1 MSYSLPMTNGA
12 MTPLSTLRPSAADS
26 LEAAPDGARR
36 RGPSGFLLLSVGGW
50 LLFGA
55 AMMIGWLDV
64 RPWAVVLA
72 TTPVYI
78 LIGFLLSLILGL
90 VYDRLGVGP
99 ASFGRA
105 LAISLAGSY
114 AAGVLWILAYYYYR
128 HFGAGII
135 HSIIVGGPSSLPAR
149 HGWILDGALINGAL
163 PLFGWSLVRL
173 GMQYNTA
180 LREQR
185 EQALRAVAA
194 ARDAQL
200 RMLAYQLNPHFLFNT
215 LNSIRALIN
224 EDRQRAR
231 EMVTALSGYLRYA
244 LVERPLHVALLE
256 EEVASV
262 RGYLAIEQVRFEE
275 RLDARVDVEPAALR
289 CEVPAFL
296 LNPLVENALKHGAA
310 GAAGAPL
317 VLRVEA
323 RLVAPDRL
331 RVVVENTGRWAGG
344 RTTAPEADEDDDG
357 LPGGVG
363 LANVRARL
371 AALHPAEHCI
381 EVGEADG
388 RVRVLV
394 ELPARLRAEAAP

>member
-1 MSYSLPMTNGA
+1 MTLTDGA
-12 MTPLSTLRPSAADS
+12 TTPLSTPRAGAADP
-26 LEAAPDGARR
+26 LEVAPDGTRR
-36 RGPSGFLLLSVGGW
+36 GGPSGYVLISLGGC
-50 LLFGA
+50 LLFGVGMA
-55 AMMIGWLDV
+55 VVWLGMYS
-64 RPWAVVLA
+64 WQVVLA
-72 TTPVYI
+72 TAPVYV
-78 LIGFLLSLILGL
+78 LIGFLVSMLLAR

-105 LAISLAGSY
+105 LAISVPASY
-114 AAGVLWILAYYYYR
+114 AAGLLWTVAFYTYR
-128 HFGAGII
+128 DFGAGII
-135 HSIIVGGPSSLPAR
+135 HSIAGGPSSLSFR
-149 HGWILDGALINGAL
+149 DEWILDGGFINSFPMFGLSLI
-163 PLFGWSLVRL
+163 RL
-173 GMQYNTA
+173 GLQYNTA

-224 EDRQRAR
+224 EDRRRAR
-231 EMVTALSGYLRYA
+231 DMVTALSGYLRYA

-256 EEVASV
+256 EEVAAV

-275 RLDARVDVEPAALR
+275 RLDARMEIDPAALR

-296 LNPLVENALKHGAA
+296 LNPLVENAVKHGAA
-310 GAAGAPL
+310 GTASAPL
-317 VLRVEA
+317 VVRVQA
-323 RLVAPDRL
+323 RLVEPNRL
-331 RVVVENTGRWAGG
+331 LLVVENTGEWKG
-344 RTTAPEADEDDDG
+344 RGKTAPAAGEDDGG

-371 AALHPAEHCI
+371 AALHPGEHR
-381 EVGEADG
+381 VGMEHGCG

-394 ELPARLRAEAAP
+394 ELPARFRAEAAT

>member
-1 MSYSLPMTNGA
+1 
-12 MTPLSTLRPSAADS
+12 MTPLSTLRAGMADFPEVAQAGTRRHRPSS
-26 LEAAPDGARR
+26 H
-36 RGPSGFLLLSVGGW
+36 LLLYIAGW
-50 LLFGA
+50 LVFGT
-55 AMMIGWLDV
+55 AMMIGSLDV
-64 RPWAVVLA
+64 MPWDVILA
-72 TTPVYI
+72 TESVYV
-78 LIGFLLSLILGL
+78 LIGFLLSQLLGR

-99 ASFGRA
+99 ASFGRT
-105 LAISLAGSY
+105 LAISVAGAC
-114 AAGVLWILAYYYYR
+114 AAGMLWNVAFYYHRQY
-128 HFGAGII
+128 GAPTLHSLII
-135 HSIIVGGPSSLPAR
+135 HAPSRLRFPR
-149 HGWILDGALINGAL
+149 EWILDGALEHCIL
-163 PLFGWSLVRL
+163 PLFGWSLIHL
-173 GMQYNTA
+173 GLKYNTA

-231 EMVTALSGYLRYA
+231 DMVTALSRYLRYA

-275 RLDARVDVEPAALR
+275 RLDARMDIEPAALR

-296 LNPLVENALKHGAA
+296 LNPLVENAVKHGVA
-310 GAAGAPL
+310 GTANVPL
-317 VLRVEA
+317 VLRVQA
-323 RLVAPDRL
+323 RLVEPDRL
-331 RVVVENTGRWAGG
+331 RLVVENTGSWAG
-344 RTTAPEADEDDDG
+344 RQTDAPNEDEDDDG

-371 AALHPAEHCI
+371 AALHPEEHRI
-381 EVGEADG
+381 EFEEADG
-388 RVRVLV
+388 RVRVVV
-394 ELPARLRAEAAP
+394 ELPARFRAEVAT